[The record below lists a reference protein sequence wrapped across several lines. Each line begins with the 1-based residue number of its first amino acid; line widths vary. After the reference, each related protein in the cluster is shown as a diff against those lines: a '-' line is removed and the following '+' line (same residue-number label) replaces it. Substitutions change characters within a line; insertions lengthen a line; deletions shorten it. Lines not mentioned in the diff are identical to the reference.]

1 MKRRQNARAVVASKA
16 MIQALRAFVL
26 EGVAPPPVVEALLL
40 RDLDEA
46 ARRATKT
53 VLALGVLPEVSAIVD
68 EVIPAGM
75 FHDPEDLA
83 RWRGHQGLKGAP
95 DEDRMALV
103 LVSNWWETARRGARN
118 VS

>member
-1 MKRRQNARAVVASKA
+1 MTRRSNAKAIIASKG
-16 MIQALRAFVL
+16 MIQAVRAFIL
-26 EGVAPPPVVEALLL
+26 EGVAPPPVVEALLR
-40 RDLDEA
+40 RDVEEA
-46 ARRATKT
+46 ARRATKA
-53 VLALGVLPEVSAIVD
+53 VLALGVLPEVGAIVD

-75 FHDPEDLA
+75 FHDPEDLD
-83 RWRGHQGLKGAP
+83 RWQGHQGLKGAP